1 MKITQVYATKGE
13 YVLLKTDNP
22 CEPFVV
28 AWWPG
33 FEGQTENFELPK
45 PDWAQGHY
53 FNNILPAAVY
63 FGEHAKGETDFW
75 SSDLYDV

>member
-33 FEGQTENFELPK
+33 FEDKEGTDIFK
-45 PDWAQGHY
+45 PNWAQGHY
-53 FNNILPAAVY
+53 FTNILPAAVY

-75 SSDLYDV
+75 NSDLYDV

>member
-33 FEGQTENFELPK
+33 FEDEEETDLSK
-45 PDWAQGHY
+45 PNWAQGHY
-53 FNNILPAAVY
+53 FTNILPASIY
-63 FGEHAKGETDFW
+63 FGEHATGETDFW
-75 SSDLYDV
+75 NSDLYEV